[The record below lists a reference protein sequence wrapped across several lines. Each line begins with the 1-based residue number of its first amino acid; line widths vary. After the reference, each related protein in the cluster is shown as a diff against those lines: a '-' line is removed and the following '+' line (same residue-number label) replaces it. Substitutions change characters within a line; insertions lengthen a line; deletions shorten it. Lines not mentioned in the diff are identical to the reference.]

1 MPTETEACGRM
12 EEVPGAS
19 RVAEAEERVSEGR
32 CVSGFFA
39 LDHSEDGRAFAPRR
53 AVLPVEADAHQRAEW
68 PLFPDSFSTQTP
80 PSFQTEDKA
89 GSLMRG

>member
-32 CVSGFFA
+32 CVPGFFA

-53 AVLPVEADAHQRAEW
+53 AVLPVEANAHQRAEW
-68 PLFPDSFSTQTP
+68 LLFPDSFSTQTLH
-80 PSFQTEDKA
+80 PSKLKTKQ
-89 GSLMRG
+89 GL